1 MNKYSVSKS
10 AVKTAIARLGLTKT
24 QAQNVLPKYAQGAAF
39 VWSLDSTSGSQ
50 AVYDNYNERVRL
62 VIAENS
68 TVLDV
73 FPIDYALQS
82 PHNLSEKVRQ
92 SLKESTKETLIARRD
107 ETHRKWCVVEVDFH
121 ANSHEIAK
129 VRLAVIDAKLEEQA
143 KLNKRLA
150 DLCAE
155 NKRLHI
161 ERSELRK
168 ERTELERALVP
179 YI

>member
-1 MNKYSVSKS
+1 MNKYNVSRS
-10 AVKTAIARLGLTKT
+10 AVKNAVARLGLTNA
-24 QAQNVLPKYAQGAAF
+24 QAPNALIKYAQGSSF
-39 VWSLDSTSGSQ
+39 VWLLESTSGSQ

-62 VIAENS
+62 VIAENG

-92 SLKESTKETLIARRD
+92 SLKESTKETLIAKRD
-107 ETHRKWCVVEVDFH
+107 EIHRKWCEAELAFH
-121 ANSHEIAK
+121 ENSYEIAK
-129 VRLAVIDAKLEEQA
+129 VRFGLIDASTEDA
-143 KLNKRLA
+143 AALNSRLA
-150 DLCAE
+150 ELCAD
-155 NKRLHI
+155 NKRLH
-161 ERSELRK
+161 EDRSALRK

>member
-1 MNKYSVSKS
+1 MNKYNVSRV
-10 AVKTAIARLGLTKT
+10 AVKNATARLGLTKT

-39 VWSLDSTSGSQ
+39 VWSLESTSGSQ

-62 VIAENS
+62 VIAENG

-82 PHNLSEKVRQ
+82 PHNLSEEVCQ
-92 SLKESTKETLIARRD
+92 SLKESTKKTLIAKRD
-107 ETHRKWCVVEVDFH
+107 EIHRKWCEAELAFH
-121 ANSHEIAK
+121 ENSYEIAK
-129 VRLAVIDAKLEEQA
+129 VRLELIDASTGEA
-143 KLNKRLA
+143 AALNSHLA
-150 DLCAE
+150 ELCAD
-155 NKRLHI
+155 NKRLH
-161 ERSELRK
+161 EARSALRK

>member
-10 AVKTAIARLGLTKT
+10 AVKTATARLGLTNA
-24 QAQNVLPKYAQGAAF
+24 QAPNELIKYAQGSSF
-39 VWSLDSTSGSQ
+39 VWSLGSTSGSQ

-62 VIAENS
+62 VIAENG

-82 PHNLSEKVRQ
+82 PYNLSEEVRQ
-92 SLKESTKETLIARRD
+92 SLKESTKETLIAKRD
-107 ETHRKWCVVEVDFH
+107 EIHRKWCEAELAFH
-121 ANSHEIAK
+121 ENSYEIAK
-129 VRLAVIDAKLEEQA
+129 VRFGLIDASTEDA
-143 KLNKRLA
+143 AALNSRLA
-150 DLCAE
+150 ELCAD
-155 NKRLHI
+155 NKRLH
-161 ERSELRK
+161 EDRSALRK

>member
-10 AVKTAIARLGLTKT
+10 AVKTAMARLGLTKT

-39 VWSLDSTSGSQ
+39 VWPLDSTSGSQ
-50 AVYDNYNERVRL
+50 AVYDNYKEKVRL
-62 VIAENS
+62 VIAENG
-68 TVLDV
+68 TILDV
-73 FPIDYALQS
+73 FPADYVLQS
-82 PHNLSEKVRQ
+82 ARNLSEEIRQ
-92 SLKESTKETLIARRD
+92 SLKETTRKTLITKRD
-107 ETHRKWCVVEVDFH
+107 EIHRKWCEVEIDFH

-129 VRLAVIDAKLEEQA
+129 VRLAMIEAKLEEQA
-143 KLNKRLA
+143 ELSKRLA

-168 ERTELERALVP
+168 VRTEIERALVP

>member
-10 AVKTAIARLGLTKT
+10 AVKNAAARLGLTNA
-24 QAQNVLPKYAQGAAF
+24 QAPNALIKYAQGAAF

-62 VIAENS
+62 VIAENG

-73 FPIDYALQS
+73 FPTDYTLQS
-82 PHNLSEKVRQ
+82 ARKLSEEVRQ
-92 SLKESTKETLIARRD
+92 SLKESTRKTLIAKRD
-107 ETHRKWCVVEVDFH
+107 ETHRKWCEVEVDFH

-129 VRLAVIDAKLEEQA
+129 VRLAMIDAKLEEKA

>member
-1 MNKYSVSKS
+1 MNKYNVSRS
-10 AVKTAIARLGLTKT
+10 AVKNAVVRLGLTNA
-24 QAQNVLPKYAQGAAF
+24 QAPNALIKYAQGSSF
-39 VWSLDSTSGSQ
+39 VWLLESTSGSQ

-62 VIAENS
+62 VIAENGS
-68 TVLDV
+68 VLDV

-82 PHNLSEKVRQ
+82 PHNLSEEVCQ
-92 SLKESTKETLIARRD
+92 SLKESTKKTLIARRD
-107 ETHRKWCVVEVDFH
+107 EIHRKWCEVEVDFH

-129 VRLAVIDAKLEEQA
+129 VRLAMIEAKLEEKA
-143 KLNKRLA
+143 ELNKRLA
-150 DLCAE
+150 NLCAE